1 MRPPRVKVLGKAA
14 RVLAALGIASIGA
27 PIFDHTGTVNA
38 DVSVG
43 GLRSSVLGPGGG
55 GEQAIK
61 LVTDGAAEIS
71 RRLGHRP

>member
-1 MRPPRVKVLGKAA
+1 MKVLGKAA

-27 PIFDHTGTVNA
+27 PIFDHTGTVSA
-38 DVSVG
+38 AVSVG
-43 GLRSSVLGPGGG
+43 GLRSAVLGPGSG